1 MNSRY
6 ALAGLILPLL
16 LSTLASEEFSPG
28 ARTSGDPYIP
38 AIGNGGYDVQH
49 YDLTIN
55 YDPVANRMV
64 SAADITIQATQGL
77 SEFSLDLRGF
87 TNATVTIDG
96 IAAEVSRAP
105 DKLIVTPAEGIVSNR
120 VFHAVVAYSG
130 TPAVITEPDN
140 TRTGWI
146 RIGGGAFVVS
156 EPRAAMGWFP
166 NNNMPADKAT
176 FDFHLTVTNTHVAL
190 GNGELASKVEN
201 PDGTA
206 TWHWHMS
213 YPMSTYLATATVG
226 RFDYEKTVGTAS
238 LGPNGP
244 LEFYNALESAMSTT
258 QKRTANTTA
267 ARQDEI
273 IRFISDELGVP
284 YPFDSH
290 GVVVHRNGLGYALEV
305 QTKSHF
311 DQAVFF
317 PGVLAHEIAHQWYG
331 DSVGPAS
338 WREVW
343 FNEGWATWWE
353 WYWNNKQDGNPMTV
367 EQQFTVNYGAGGDWS
382 MPPANLPGAAQ
393 LFDYFPIY
401 ARPGMML
408 EAFRQIVGHSTF
420 FAFQRALLTEY
431 AYSSITEAQFI
442 TLAKRVA
449 QEHSGF
455 VESWLAKLDEFFQQW
470 LHGTKAPTL
479 SPAGFFRQV
488 PPRLAIRSINPAQV
502 EIAWPTNL
510 VQFHLEV
517 SDDLNGPSWTRVSL
531 PPAVVGS
538 QAKVTLDR
546 PATHQFYRLQS
557 E

>member
-1 MNSRY
+1 MKSRF
-6 ALAGLILPLL
+6 ALAGLILPIL
-16 LSTLASEEFSPG
+16 LSTLAGEEFSPG

-38 AIGNGGYDVQH
+38 ASGNGGYDVQH

-64 SAADITIQATQGL
+64 SAADITIRATQGL

-87 TNATVTIDG
+87 TNATVAIDG
-96 IAAEVSRAP
+96 VAAGVTRAT

-120 VFHAVVAYSG
+120 VFQAVVEYSG
-130 TPAVITEPDN
+130 TPAAITDPDN
-140 TRTGWI
+140 TRQGWV
-146 RIGGGAFVVS
+146 RIGGGGFVVS
-156 EPRAAMGWFP
+156 APLGAMGWFP

-176 FDFHLTVTNTHVAL
+176 YEFHITVTNTHVAL

-201 PDGTA
+201 ADGTT
-206 TWHWHMS
+206 TWNWRMD

-226 RFDYEKTVGTAS
+226 RFDYENTKSATD

-244 LEFYNALESAMSTT
+244 IEFYNAFESAMSAA
-258 QKRTANTTA
+258 QKRTAATSA
-267 ARQDEI
+267 ARQEEI
-273 IRFISDELGVP
+273 IQFISDEIGVP

-311 DQAVFF
+311 DFAVFF

-331 DSVGPAS
+331 DRVGPAT

-353 WYWNNKQDGNPMTV
+353 WYWNNKQDGNSMTV
-367 EQQFTVNYGAGGDWS
+367 EQQFTATYNADGDWT

-393 LFDYFPIY
+393 LFNYFSIY
-401 ARPGMML
+401 LRPAMML
-408 EAFRQIVGHSTF
+408 EAYRQIVGHSTF
-420 FAFQRALLTEY
+420 FAFQRTLLAEH

-442 TLAKRVA
+442 ALAKRVA

-455 VESWLAKLDEFFQQW
+455 VESYLAKLDEFFQQW
-470 LHGTKAPTL
+470 LRGTRR
-479 SPAGFFRQV
+479 PALTPAAFFRQV
-488 PPRLAIRSINPAQV
+488 PPRLAIRSISPAQV

-510 VQFHLEV
+510 LQFHLEV
-517 SDDLNGPSWTRVSL
+517 SDDLNGASWTRVSS
-531 PPAVVGS
+531 PPTVVAG
-538 QAKVTLDR
+538 QAKVALDR
-546 PATHQFYRLQS
+546 PTSHQFYRLQT